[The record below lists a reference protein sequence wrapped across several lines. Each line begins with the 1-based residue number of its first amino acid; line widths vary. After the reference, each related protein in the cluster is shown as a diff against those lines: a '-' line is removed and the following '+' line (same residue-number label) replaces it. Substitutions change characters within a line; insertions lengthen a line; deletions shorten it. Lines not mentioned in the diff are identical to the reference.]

1 MAKAEPDAAQ
11 LDVRLQQL
19 TAEIDEIKEDLDR
32 KRAQLAPIR
41 AASDEATTALA
52 DAKVAAATCAE
63 RCEYADRVL
72 QARKRDIE
80 NAREARERAERNI
93 RRKSAALT
101 RIDPLLEVGN
111 ALMEAAKVRTR
122 QLERLTNESQDF
134 SSGLH
139 QQINEARAKA
149 RAAHDAYDA
158 ANERIADV
166 RVEKGRLEMQV
177 EAAINTIVQDCK
189 TPIEQALAM
198 PALEERA
205 PIEERA
211 FKLRRR
217 IANMGTINPD
227 AAAEYEQLKARFDY
241 LTTQL
246 NDMLAARRALAKIV
260 RVIDARMKDDFVNTF
275 EEVNA
280 NFQQIFGVLFPVD
293 RARLPWWIPTTPK
306 TRALK

>member
-1 MAKAEPDAAQ
+1 
-11 LDVRLQQL
+11 
-19 TAEIDEIKEDLDR
+19 
-32 KRAQLAPIR
+32 
-41 AASDEATTALA
+41 
-52 DAKVAAATCAE
+52 
-63 RCEYADRVL
+63 
-72 QARKRDIE
+72 
-80 NAREARERAERNI
+80 
-93 RRKSAALT
+93 
-101 RIDPLLEVGN
+101 
-111 ALMEAAKVRTR
+111 
-122 QLERLTNESQDF
+122 
-134 SSGLH
+134 
-139 QQINEARAKA
+139 
-149 RAAHDAYDA
+149 
-158 ANERIADV
+158 
-166 RVEKGRLEMQV
+166 MQV

-280 NFQQIFGVLFPVD
+280 NFQQIFGVLFPGGSGSLALVD
-293 RARLPWWIPTTPK
+293 PDDPENTGVEVNAQPNGKRILKMSLMSGGEQSLTAMALLFAVYKTRSTPFYILTRSKPRSTTPICVVC
-306 TRALK
+306 API